1 VPVPTICFSRGLA
14 DMINVLLVEDDI
26 INQMV
31 ACRFLKRWGVD
42 VTIANGGFEAL
53 QLVRNKNYR
62 LILMDM
68 QMPDLDGCETTTRI
82 RALEDPYYK
91 TVPIIA
97 FTASNIDE
105 IRHTASLHGI
115 NDFVSKPLNLEEMSK
130 INQYII

>member
-1 VPVPTICFSRGLA
+1 
-14 DMINVLLVEDDI
+14 MINVLLVEDDV
-26 INQMV
+26 INQKV
-31 ACRFLKRWGVD
+31 ACRFLQKWGVD
-42 VTIANGGFEAL
+42 VTVANGGFEAL

-68 QMPDLDGCETTTRI
+68 QMPGMDGCETTTRI

-97 FTASNIDE
+97 FTASNIDD
-105 IRHTASLHGI
+105 IRHTATLHGI
-115 NDFVSKPLNLEEMSK
+115 NDFVSKPLNSEEMIK

>member
-1 VPVPTICFSRGLA
+1 MVPTICFSRGLA